1 MLPDDVLAVHAA
13 NITSYAMRTILIIGG
28 GFCGVACAV
37 QVLRQAGARPVRV
50 LLLERLVLG
59 GVAYARC
66 GPEHLLN
73 VPAGKMSAVD
83 DDPESFLRFARIR
96 LPHAAASDFLPR
108 RLYGDYL
115 SAMLDAASRAA
126 AAAPAL
132 AFERSVWPGR
142 GGAARAR
149 LERIAGQAVS
159 LSADGAGLRA
169 VLADGRTLD
178 ADRVVLATGHFPPCD
193 LPALASLHAD
203 SRYQHDPWDLARL
216 AAVHPA
222 EPVLLLG
229 SGLTAV
235 DVALTLLARGV
246 RRITMLS
253 RHGLLP
259 QPHRGLRAL
268 HHPHP
273 ALATGTAGLWG
284 DAATLRVQLRAFRRA
299 LAASTLPV
307 TLSRASSRARGT
319 ASMPSIVSA
328 AATGSGSVSGDG
340 AYGGD
345 GAHGGD
351 GTHGGDGARGGD
363 GADWRDVMAAL
374 RPHTANIWRAW
385 PEKERRRFLRHV
397 QPYWD
402 SHRHRLAPAA
412 HEPLQRALQD
422 GRVSVIAARVLAC
435 TGGAERLKVTL
446 QRRGAGEEELWAA
459 RIINCTG
466 SCPSPERCGDA
477 LIAQLVADGVLQG
490 AQAGAEVS
498 AAWRGRL
505 AYIGPWL
512 KASHWEATAVPELRK
527 FAEQAA
533 AWALT

>member
-1 MLPDDVLAVHAA
+1 MCLLFMLQIL
-13 NITSYAMRTILIIGG
+13 TSYAMRTILIIGG

-37 QVLRQAGARPVRV
+37 QVLRLAGARPVRV
-50 LLLERLVLG
+50 LLLERAVLG
-59 GVAYARC
+59 GVAYAHC

-73 VPAGKMSAVD
+73 VAAGEMSAVD
-83 DDPESFLRFARIR
+83 DDPASFLRFARIR

-132 AFERSVWPGR
+132 AAERCAWPGR
-142 GGAARAR
+142 GDAPRAR
-149 LERIAGQAVS
+149 LERVAGQAVS
-159 LSADGAGLRA
+159 LSSDGAGLRA
-169 VLADGRTLD
+169 LLADGRSLC

-193 LPALASLHAD
+193 LPALAGLHAD
-203 SRYQHDPWDLARL
+203 SRYQRDPWDLARL
-216 AAVHPA
+216 ASVHPA

-235 DVALTLLARGV
+235 DVALTLLAHGV
-246 RRITMLS
+246 QRITMLS

-268 HHPHP
+268 RYPHA
-273 ALATGTAGLWG
+273 ALAAAADGLWG
-284 DAATLRVQLRAFRRA
+284 DAATLRAQLRAFRRA
-299 LAASTLPV
+299 CTA
-307 TLSRASSRARGT
+307 GT
-319 ASMPSIVSA
+319 VPA
-328 AATGSGSVSGDG
+328 AATGSVHV
-340 AYGGD
+340 GGD
-345 GAHGGD
+345 GD
-351 GTHGGDGARGGD
+351 DD

-385 PEKERRRFLRHV
+385 PQAERKRFQRHV

-402 SHRHRLAPAA
+402 THRHRLAPAA
-412 HEPLQRALQD
+412 YEALQRALQD
-422 GRVSVIAARVLAC
+422 GRVSVIGARLLAC
-435 TGGAERLKVTL
+435 TGGAERVKVTL
-446 QRRGAGEEELWAA
+446 QRRGVAEEALWTA
-459 RIINCTG
+459 RVINCTG
-466 SCPSPERCGDA
+466 SCPSPECCGDA
-477 LIAQLVADGVLQG
+477 LIVQLAADGVLQG
-490 AQAGAEVS
+490 ALAGAELS

-512 KASHWEATAVPELRK
+512 KASHWEATAVPELRI